1 MPPFAKS
8 LWLLLMLLA
17 AVYVTAL
24 VTSIVVCVLVQR
36 CIDCTGLYRDKYQVI
51 RWKGIWLALFRLVLN
66 RLVSYFAI
74 WMI

>member
-36 CIDCTGLYRDKYQVI
+36 CIDCTGLYRDKYHSDQIKRHLARFVQV
-51 RWKGIWLALFRLVLN
+51 GIEPVGFIFCHMN
-66 RLVSYFAI
+66 D
-74 WMI
+74 